1 MKKTITLIL
10 AVILSITVY
19 GQNVYTI
26 IYDSWTSGSW
36 ANSSKHIF
44 TYDVNDYLIKTQIQ
58 RWDAQ
63 TNSYK
68 IYSQVNYTNNSNGT
82 IQQSIFQIWDNG
94 TSSWNNLERKTYTY
108 NVFDKPLTVT
118 YEGWQSGS
126 WQNLKKYFFT
136 YDNNG
141 YLTYELRQNWDT
153 PISSFQNGLQFN
165 YTNNENG
172 TVQYYIEQ
180 TWNNETNSWDNSKQA
195 TYTYNAFDKPL
206 TIITDKWTNG
216 NWENYNKQTNTYDA
230 NGYLTNS
237 LHQSWVNSTNSYQN
251 FTQINYT
258 NNADGTLH
266 QRISQIWINSTN
278 SWNNLDRGTYI
289 YTNTVDVCETDEVQF
304 TLFPNPGTDNIN
316 ISLERESETTIS
328 VVDMQGK
335 LIMTERFVGSQ
346 VSIDVKGIPSGI
358 YLLIVQSDGK
368 TGTTKFV
375 KD

>member
-1 MKKTITLIL
+1 
-10 AVILSITVY
+10 LSITVY

-94 TSSWNNLERKTYTY
+94 TSSWNNLKRKTYTY
-108 NVFDKPLTVT
+108 NV
-118 YEGWQSGS
+118 
-126 WQNLKKYFFT
+126 
-136 YDNNG
+136 
-141 YLTYELRQNWDT
+141 
-153 PISSFQNGLQFN
+153 
-165 YTNNENG
+165 
-172 TVQYYIEQ
+172 
-180 TWNNETNSWDNSKQA
+180 
-195 TYTYNAFDKPL
+195 FDKPL

-251 FTQINYT
+251 FTQIDYT

>member
-1 MKKTITLIL
+1 M
-10 AVILSITVY
+10 SITVY

-58 RWDAQ
+58 RCDAQ

-153 PISSFQNGLQFN
+153 PTSSFQNGLQFN

-172 TVQYYIEQ
+172 TVQHYIEQ

-195 TYTYNAFDKPL
+195 TYTY
-206 TIITDKWTNG
+206 
-216 NWENYNKQTNTYDA
+216 
-230 NGYLTNS
+230 
-237 LHQSWVNSTNSYQN
+237 
-251 FTQINYT
+251 
-258 NNADGTLH
+258 NADGTLH

-304 TLFPNPGTDNIN
+304 TVFPNPGTDNIN

-335 LIMTERFVGSQ
+335 LIMAERFVGSQ

-358 YLLIVQSDGK
+358 YLLIVQSDRK